1 MYLLCDLFFMRRSTL
16 VRMRLNRETIL
27 KFTAT
32 TAHSN
37 GMLYRADID
46 GLRAVAVLAV
56 ILHHAWPNWFV
67 SGFIGVDIFFVIS
80 GYLITLIILKQ
91 LEAGKFS
98 IADFY
103 VRRVRRIFPALVLVL
118 FTTLLFGWVVLL
130 HGEFRQIGKHIAA
143 GGGFVANLVFWSE
156 AGYFD
161 SSGTSKP
168 LLHLWSLGVEE
179 QFYLLWPLILW
190 LAFSR
195 RRNFLLIMSIIFCL
209 SMAINVMTVESNPTA
224 AFYSPVTRFWELM
237 AGGIAA
243 YLQLHHAAWSQRWR
257 TVASIGG
264 PALLVLGFS
273 LIKPDV
279 FFPGWWALLPAGGTF
294 LIIMADTGQVFN
306 RYLLSNK
313 AAVGIGLISYPL
325 YLWHWPLLSY
335 SHIIYGEKT
344 PFQIKFALIAA
355 AFILAY
361 LTYRLIEVP
370 LRQQRNHRR
379 VVGGLGS
386 AMLAMVLLGVLT
398 AGGVL
403 RERIDVHG
411 AEIYLQALNDSA
423 FPGPS
428 FTPLRHQNIVFQKV
442 SSQTKGLTVFLGD
455 SVVQQYGPR
464 IEHAIA
470 SDPTRFNSVIFAT
483 AAGCPP
489 IRHAVKLPRF
499 KFPLCPQATEAAYD
513 LAGSSDVDTVVIGA
527 AWYGYFNPSNKEL
540 LFEKDTS
547 MLVFPTAQA
556 MDASYDSL
564 RTSIARLS
572 GQGKRVFLILQPPTG
587 PLFDPRNMYTG
598 SRFADIH
605 PLPSIPNLNKQIFLD
620 ENGSVRARLI
630 SIAQQSGAR
639 IIEPLDY
646 LCTGATCP
654 VTDSNGIPAYTDPV
668 HMRPAYSRKMVTY
681 LDQTMLPQDEKSR
694 TAITNTVLQGTAR

>member
-1 MYLLCDLFFMRRSTL
+1 MRRSTPI
-16 VRMRLNRETIL
+16 RKRLNREPIL
-27 KFTAT
+27 KLTAT
-32 TAHSN
+32 TAPP
-37 GMLYRADID
+37 GGIRYRADID

-80 GYLITLIILKQ
+80 GYLITSIILTQ
-91 LEAGKFS
+91 LEAGTFT

-118 FTTLLFGWVVLL
+118 LATLLFGWVVLL
-130 HGEFRQIGKHIAA
+130 HGEFRQVGKHIAA

-195 RRNFLLIMSIIFCL
+195 RRNFLLIMAIIFCL
-209 SMAINVMTVESNPTA
+209 SMTINVMTVESNPTA
-224 AFYSPVTRFWELM
+224 AFYSPLTRFWELM
-237 AGGIAA
+237 TGGIAA
-243 YLQLHHAAWSQRWR
+243 YMQLHHAAWRQRWR
-257 TVASIGG
+257 TAASLGG
-264 PALLVLGFS
+264 ATLLVLGFS

-294 LIIMADTGQVFN
+294 LIIMADTGQALN

-344 PFQIKFALIAA
+344 PFQIKICLIAA

-386 AMLAMVLLGVLT
+386 AMLATVLLGVLT
-398 AGGVL
+398 AGGIL
-403 RERIDVHG
+403 RERINVHG

-428 FTPLRHQNIVFQKV
+428 FIPLRHQNIVFQKV
-442 SSQTKGLTVFLGD
+442 SSQSKGLTVFLGD

-464 IEHAIA
+464 IEQAIA
-470 SDPTRFNSVIFAT
+470 SDPARFNSVIFAT

-513 LAGSSDVDTVVIGA
+513 LAGASDVDTVVIGA
-527 AWYGYFNPSNKEL
+527 AWYGYFNPGNREL
-540 LFEKDTS
+540 LFETDAA
-547 MLVFPTAQA
+547 MLAFPAAQA

-564 RTSIARLS
+564 RASIARLS
-572 GQGKRVFLILQPPTG
+572 ARGKRVFLILQPPTG

-605 PLPSIPNLNKQIFLD
+605 PLPSIPNLDKQAFLD
-620 ENGSVRARLI
+620 ESRSVRARLI
-630 SIAQQSGAR
+630 AVAKQGGAR

-654 VTDSNGIPAYTDPV
+654 VTDSKGIPAYTDPV
-668 HMRPAYSRKMVTY
+668 HMRPAYSRKMATY
-681 LDQTMLPQDEKSR
+681 LDQTMLPQEENR
-694 TAITNTVLQGTAR
+694 RATVSNAVLHGTAR

>member
-1 MYLLCDLFFMRRSTL
+1 M
-16 VRMRLNRETIL
+16 L
-27 KFTAT
+27 KVTAS
-32 TAHSN
+32 TAHP
-37 GMLYRADID
+37 GGLPYRADID

-67 SGFIGVDIFFVIS
+67 SGFIGVDVFFVIS
-80 GYLITLIILKQ
+80 GYLITSIILMQ

-103 VRRVRRIFPALVLVL
+103 VRRIFPALVLVL
-118 FTTLLFGWVVLL
+118 FATLLFGWVVLL

-190 LAFSR
+190 LAFKR
-195 RRNFLLIMSIIFCL
+195 HRNFLLIMAIIFCL

-237 AGGIAA
+237 TGGIAA
-243 YLQLHHAAWSQRWR
+243 YLQLHRTAWTQRWR
-257 TVASIGG
+257 TVASVGG
-264 PALLVLGFS
+264 TALLVLGFTFV
-273 LIKPDV
+273 KPDV

-294 LIIMADTGQVFN
+294 LIIMADAGQALN

-344 PFQIKFALIAA
+344 PFQIKVALIAS
-355 AFILAY
+355 AFMLAY

-370 LRQQRNHRR
+370 LRQRRNHKH
-379 VVGGLGS
+379 VVSGLGG

-423 FPGPS
+423 FPGPL

-464 IEHAIA
+464 IEQAIA
-470 SDPTRFNSVIFAT
+470 SDPARFNSVIFAT

-489 IRHAVKLPRF
+489 ILHAVKLPRF

-513 LAGSSDVDTVVIGA
+513 LAGASDVDTVVIGA
-527 AWYGYFNPSNKEL
+527 AWYGYFSPGNREL
-540 LFEKDTS
+540 LFEKNAS
-547 MLVFPTAQA
+547 VLAFPSAQA
-556 MDASYDSL
+556 MDASYESL
-564 RTSIARLS
+564 RASIARLS

-598 SRFADIH
+598 SRFGDIH
-605 PLPSIPNLNKQIFLD
+605 PLPSIPNLNKQAFLE
-620 ENGSVRARLI
+620 ENGGVRARLI
-630 SIAQQSGAR
+630 AIARHSGAR

-654 VTDSNGIPAYTDPV
+654 VTDGSGIPAYTDPV
-668 HMRPAYSRKMVTY
+668 HMRPAYSRKMATY
-681 LDQTMLPQDEKSR
+681 LDQTMLPQEAKSR
-694 TAITNTVLQGTAR
+694 AALSTAVLSGSAR